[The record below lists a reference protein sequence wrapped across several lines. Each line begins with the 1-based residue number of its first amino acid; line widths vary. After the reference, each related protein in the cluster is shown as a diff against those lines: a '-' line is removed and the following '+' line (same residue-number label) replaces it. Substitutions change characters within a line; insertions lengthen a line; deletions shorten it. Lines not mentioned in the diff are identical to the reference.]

1 MKRLFYEVSLRKNP
15 NTQYL
20 TLENYYV
27 TIIHMHWLFK
37 ICLII
42 AGNAFALWLANLW
55 VPGFVVTTSIPK
67 LILLAFILALL
78 NFILKPILKLIFG
91 PIIILTL
98 GLGLIIVNAA
108 ILLMVQ
114 YLGNSLDILSGSL
127 SIQGIPALVYSTLI
141 VSAVN
146 FIVHIL

>member
-1 MKRLFYEVSLRKNP
+1 MDILFYFSLLSKSLILIYNF
-15 NTQYL
+15 
-20 TLENYYV
+20 
-27 TIIHMHWLFK
+27 IMHWLVK
-37 ICLII
+37 IFVII

-55 VPGFVVTTSIPK
+55 VPGFVVTSSIPK

-78 NFILKPILKLIFG
+78 NFILKPLLKLVFG

-108 ILLMVQ
+108 ILLIVQ
-114 YLGNSLDILSGSL
+114 YFGNSLDILRGSL
-127 SIQGIPALVYSTLI
+127 SIQSIPALIYTTLI

>member
-1 MKRLFYEVSLRKNP
+1 
-15 NTQYL
+15 
-20 TLENYYV
+20 
-27 TIIHMHWLFK
+27 MHWLLK

-42 AGNAFALWLANLW
+42 TGNAFALWLANLW

-114 YLGNSLDILSGSL
+114 YFGNSLDILSGSL
-127 SIQGIPALVYSTLI
+127 SIQSIPALVYSTLI